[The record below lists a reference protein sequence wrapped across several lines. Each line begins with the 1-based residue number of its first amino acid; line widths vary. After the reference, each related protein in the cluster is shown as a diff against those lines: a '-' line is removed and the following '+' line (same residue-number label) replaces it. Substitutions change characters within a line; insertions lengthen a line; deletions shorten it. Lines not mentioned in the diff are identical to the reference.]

1 MSGLRDELK
10 EMSRGFRWG
19 RRPLV
24 PRSAEPFVEEK
35 DDIGFPTDW
44 ARTQAGTA
52 ARQAILKGFMHPL
65 LKNELSLRVFGLDNL
80 TGVDAPVVFFSNHS
94 SHLDATLILTTLPDV
109 WQAKTAVGAARDYF
123 FDVWWRQAFT
133 ALVYGAFPI
142 DRSRGGRGAVDKA
155 RELIDDG
162 WSLVVFP
169 EGTQVP
175 GRSRATVPARDVAPV
190 PRARDRRRAHRD
202 PRRASGHAQG
212 AVLAEGRPSHRH
224 GPVRHAAVSGGGR
237 DASGLLPPDGAGG
250 RSALRRGP
258 VDVVGFAA
266 ASRARRD
273 AVARRTAG
281 PRLAE
286 ARGRAHARSRAE
298 ATRGPGS
305 RLPCLGPAA
314 RSARARW
321 SRRPSASS
329 VARGTTARASDQ
341 IATAVGVRKQTL
353 LYYFPTKD
361 ALLEA
366 CLSAAGERLV
376 LEIAQ
381 ALEGKETY
389 WDRAEAVIHSVF
401 SLAEQWPEFPMFIRE
416 AGRLGP
422 DAFARFAG
430 VLDPL
435 RLRAIDFL
443 QAGMDTGEIRKQDP
457 AMLLFTLYT
466 GVVGSLT
473 EASVLNVVVGAD
485 KGRASLKRREREVIA
500 FVRAA
505 MMPPAVPD

>member
-1 MSGLRDELK
+1 M
-10 EMSRGFRWG
+10 
-19 RRPLV
+19 
-24 PRSAEPFVEEK
+24 PRTGGEKRKTTLVEEA
-35 DDIGFPTDW
+35 I
-44 ARTQAGTA
+44 
-52 ARQAILKGFMHPL
+52 RQFGREGYNGA
-65 LKNELSLRVFGLDNL
+65 SL
-80 TGVDAPVVFFSNHS
+80 
-94 SHLDATLILTTLPDV
+94 
-109 WQAKTAVGAARDYF
+109 
-123 FDVWWRQAFT
+123 
-133 ALVYGAFPI
+133 
-142 DRSRGGRGAVDKA
+142 
-155 RELIDDG
+155 
-162 WSLVVFP
+162 
-169 EGTQVP
+169 
-175 GRSRATVPARDVAPV
+175 
-190 PRARDRRRAHRD
+190 
-202 PRRASGHAQG
+202 
-212 AVLAEGRPSHRH
+212 
-224 GPVRHAAVSGGGR
+224 
-237 DASGLLPPDGAGG
+237 
-250 RSALRRGP
+250 
-258 VDVVGFAA
+258 
-266 ASRARRD
+266 
-273 AVARRTAG
+273 
-281 PRLAE
+281 
-286 ARGRAHARSRAE
+286 
-298 ATRGPGS
+298 
-305 RLPCLGPAA
+305 
-314 RSARARW
+314 
-321 SRRPSASS
+321 
-329 VARGTTARASDQ
+329 DQ

-422 DAFARFAG
+422 DAFARFAV

-443 QAGMDTGEIRKQDP
+443 QSGMDTGEIRKQDP

-505 MMPPAVPD
+505 LLPPARES